1 MSNPTTQGADQARG
15 RSAIKQRQLLMDP
28 DSDHPTIK
36 SDTSIEDLVK
46 TFQKALDSLNTNSS
60 PPLQIRLIFR
70 LRKQGLVLELSDAE
84 AAAWLR
90 EPATRLDFTT
100 KLGGKI
106 RLKDRQYNIVVPF
119 FPISTDIQCQ
129 KPYEELRKTATYKVE
144 P

>member
-1 MSNPTTQGADQARG
+1 
-15 RSAIKQRQLLMDP
+15 MDP